1 MPRAKSKRVN
11 RLFPL
16 ALSPQEMADALGIH
30 IDRLRDLMRKAGTP
44 IYTIGLKRRVLVQ
57 DAVAMIRDHVPYETQ
72 R

>member
-1 MPRAKSKRVN
+1 MPRARAKRAN
-11 RLFPL
+11 RLFPV

-57 DAVAMIRDHVPYETQ
+57 DAVSMIREHCPEDKQ